1 MKVSLIFI
9 FLFGRSEGTIT
20 RDQNSDWSFNDFWFS
35 RSKSKSLLIRGPQ
48 ESWVRTGPSLAGQS
62 YSLLIFSSEFFP
74 YVRYRWTSIASINDW
89 SCRKTKKSR
98 TEAKQFNI
106 FEKVLAP
113 RWPEN
118 PDSIGSQCYSNTVTR
133 DLPAVDLEWINF
145 GWFH

>member
-98 TEAKQFNI
+98 PETKTI
-106 FEKVLAP
+106 FGRVHGATAP
-113 RWPEN
+113 RLVDPASN
-118 PDSIGSQCYSNTVTR
+118 GSQCYQESTSGRLDELTKKKALK
-133 DLPAVDLEWINF
+133 DLW
-145 GWFH
+145 